1 MAGRTRTLGPAMGI
15 AVLVAVLVA
24 VAAGW
29 LVVRGR
35 RGAEAVPRMD
45 RPGAAGTAA
54 GHAAAAEDDPA
65 GPAEEQDLLPERAI
79 FGRLCAAGFGDAALE
94 GTLLDEAT
102 AGEALER
109 IHAHPRY
116 IPRRPALLPQLTRAI
131 NDPGASAQSIAAIV
145 AQDPALAGNLLRV
158 ANSVV
163 YRRGGVPVEQ
173 LDRAVTLL
181 GTEGLRQAVMVAL
194 VQPVIGDDGT
204 VYARCA
210 ARLWEH
216 TALSARLAAGAGQ
229 GGDWHLAQLLALV
242 YGLGAL
248 VVVQVLRDTWGRRG
262 EHGVDADTL
271 ASLLAGWAARCA
283 LAISADWGLS
293 GRVQQALEELAAGEA
308 DAPGELVRAVRHAR
322 TRALARMPA
331 GPEPDRA

>member
-116 IPRRPALLPQLTRAI
+116 IPRRPALLLRFLRRHDRGWLTPYPEQPLEQVRLAH
-131 NDPGASAQSIAAIV
+131 DIV
-145 AQDPALAGNLLRV
+145 FRPLLRAGRV
-158 ANSVV
+158 
-163 YRRGGVPVEQ
+163 
-173 LDRAVTLL
+173 RA
-181 GTEGLRQAVMVAL
+181 
-194 VQPVIGDDGT
+194 DGKDET
-204 VYARCA
+204 A
-210 ARLWEH
+210 ARD
-216 TALSARLAAGAGQ
+216 GQ
-229 GGDWHLAQLLALV
+229 GRHSLSHGQT
-242 YGLGAL
+242 GGAAE
-248 VVVQVLRDTWGRRG
+248 RDHR
-262 EHGVDADTL
+262 
-271 ASLLAGWAARCA
+271 
-283 LAISADWGLS
+283 I
-293 GRVQQALEELAAGEA
+293 
-308 DAPGELVRAVRHAR
+308 
-322 TRALARMPA
+322 
-331 GPEPDRA
+331 